1 MAPPSDPNLLVGAEH
16 FSDAGVYRLT
26 DELAVVQTLDFFAP
40 VVDEPFV
47 FGQIAAANSLSD
59 VYAVGGQ
66 PRTAL
71 NIVGFPYNDLDLSD
85 LEAIL
90 DGGTDRV
97 QAAGATIVGG
107 HSVRDTEV
115 KYGLSVTGIVHP
127 RKMLRNDAARPG
139 DMLVLTKGLG
149 TGLVI
154 AANRGDRCPPEV
166 LDAACAS
173 MIELNRA
180 AAEAA
185 VDVGAKAATDVTGF
199 GLAGHAFEMTQAGGV
214 TFEFE
219 LHRLPV
225 LPGVLPLATVQ
236 NFTGAVGT
244 NRDHVAPAMRFL
256 DRAEESQRVTFLFD
270 PQTSGGLLIALP
282 PDRAG
287 ELLQR
292 CRDGGNE
299 VAAII
304 GSVTDRGEADL
315 LIRP

>member
-1 MAPPSDPNLLVGAEH
+1 MTPPSDPNLLIGAEH

-26 DELAVVQTLDFFAP
+26 DDLAVVQTLDFFAP
-40 VVDEPFV
+40 VVDDPFV

-59 VYAVGGQ
+59 VYAVGGR
-66 PRTAL
+66 PKTAL

-90 DGGTDRV
+90 DGGSDRV
-97 QAAGATIVGG
+97 NAAGASIVGG

-115 KYGLSVTGIVHP
+115 KYGLSVTGIVDP

-139 DMLVLTKGLG
+139 DVLVLTKGLG

-154 AANRGDRCPPEV
+154 AANRDDRCPAEV
-166 LDAACAS
+166 LQAACAS
-173 MIELNRA
+173 MIELNRVA
-180 AAEAA
+180 SEAA
-185 VDVGAKAATDVTGF
+185 LDVGAKAATDVTGF

-214 TFEFE
+214 TFELQ
-219 LHRLPV
+219 LHRLPL
-225 LPGVLPLATVQ
+225 LPGVSPLATVQ

-244 NRDHVAPAMRFL
+244 NRAHVEPAMQFA
-256 DRAEESQRVTFLFD
+256 DGADESERAVFLFD
-270 PQTSGGLLIALP
+270 PQTSGGLLLALP
-282 PDRAG
+282 AESAG

-299 VAAII
+299 AAAIV
-304 GSVTDRGEADL
+304 GSVLERSEADL
-315 LIRP
+315 IIRP